1 MFRKMW
7 IMIPPEVREKMAE
20 DLAKKLLVKHVGS
33 PDEVAEAYISL
44 MKHVAH
50 VVLLKRLELTFRI

>member
-20 DLAKKLLVKHVGS
+20 DLAKKLLVKHVGN

-44 MKHVAH
+44 MKYVTHFVR
-50 VVLLKRLELTFRI
+50 LKRLELTFHV

>member
-20 DLAKKLLVKHVGS
+20 DLAKKLLVKHVGN
-33 PDEVAEAYISL
+33 PEEVAEAYISL
-44 MKHVAH
+44 MKYVTHF
-50 VVLLKRLELTFRI
+50 VLLTRLDLTCRV

>member
-1 MFRKMW
+1 MW

-20 DLAKKLLVKHVGS
+20 DLAKKLLVKHVGN

-44 MKHVAH
+44 MKYVTHFVF
-50 VVLLKRLELTFRI
+50 LTRLDLTFRV

>member
-1 MFRKMW
+1 MYPKMW

-20 DLAKKLLVKHVGS
+20 DLAKKLLVKHVGN

-44 MKHVAH
+44 MKYVTHF
-50 VVLLKRLELTFRI
+50 VLLKRLELTFHV

>member
-1 MFRKMW
+1 MYPKMW

-20 DLAKKLLVKHVGS
+20 DLAKKLLVKHVGN

-44 MKHVAH
+44 MKYVTHFVF
-50 VVLLKRLELTFRI
+50 LTRLDLTFRV